1 MEVLV
6 GLARDLLE
14 CMPSGFIFACMHVEK
29 TERLKPG
36 LDTISLS
43 RPSD

>member
-6 GLARDLLE
+6 GLAMDIWG
-14 CMPSGFIFACMHVEK
+14 CMPSSFIYSCMHVEK

-36 LDTISLS
+36 LDILLLS